1 MSAALIWCPFAD
13 EGSAELV
20 AARLLEEGLIAC
32 VNILPAVRSL
42 YLWEGGKHEAA
53 EVGALFK
60 THATLLDRA
69 VARLVELHPY
79 EAPSVIGWR
88 ADAAAPPTAEHGK
101 FAGRPRAGRL
111 SSPLPVDMIVALL
124 TTDQMCRMPPDS
136 SVLAPR

>member
-88 ADAAAPPTAEHGK
+88 ADAAAPPTAAWLAQLLDQRHGIII
-101 FAGRPRAGRL
+101 P
-111 SSPLPVDMIVALL
+111 SPKPAEKLD
-124 TTDQMCRMPPDS
+124 
-136 SVLAPR
+136 